1 MSAEALRGQTGSPC
15 WDLLLSMAPQGH
27 PGLTCQIRAAKM
39 AQAHDFLLFPSTALA
54 WFAQPQ
60 PITLIGKW
68 NPDRQLRSPTL
79 SALLLLETWQRPVS
93 LLSL

>member
-1 MSAEALRGQTGSPC
+1 MSAEALRGQTGS
-15 WDLLLSMAPQGH
+15 LLLSMAPQGH

-39 AQAHDFLLFPSTALA
+39 AQAHDFLLLFPSTALA

-68 NPDRQLRSPTL
+68 IPDRQLRSPTL

-93 LLSL
+93 HLSL